1 MCQAIFPPMC
11 TSHGWESLGLECKCV
26 LVLDN
31 CSAHPEASDLVSDD
45 GKIIAKF
52 LPPNV
57 TSLIQPMDQG
67 VIEALKRRYKKKL
80 LRGVIIADD
89 RGDSLLD
96 YIKSVNMSTVVQ
108 LVTESWDEIEPSTL
122 RKSWQKILPLP
133 SKKDTESPDD
143 LVSGFQY
150 NTMGRHR

>member
-1 MCQAIFPPMC
+1 MDCGLFHEWFFNKCIPYVR
-11 TSHGWESLGLECKCV
+11 TKLKSLGLECKCV

-31 CSAHPEASDLVSDD
+31 CSAHPEASELVSDD

-108 LVTESWDEIEPSTL
+108 LV
-122 RKSWQKILPLP
+122 
-133 SKKDTESPDD
+133 
-143 LVSGFQY
+143 
-150 NTMGRHR
+150 MGRDRAINSSQIMAEDSSLTFKEGHRVL